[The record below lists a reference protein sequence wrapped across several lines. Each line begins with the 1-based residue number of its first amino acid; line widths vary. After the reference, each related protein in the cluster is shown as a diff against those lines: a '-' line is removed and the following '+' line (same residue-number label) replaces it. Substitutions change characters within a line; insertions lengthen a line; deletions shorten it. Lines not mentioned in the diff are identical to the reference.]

1 MTSTASRVL
10 PVAFISLM
18 SACASA
24 PVTSTAAAP
33 ASPAPAAAPTTSTEL
48 PPPVRSLEQLLA
60 GRVSGASVTAA
71 PLGGVIVR
79 ISGPHSFSL
88 NQAPLYM
95 VDGVPVEASTNGTL
109 SWLNAEDIESITVLK
124 YDAQTAMYGVRG
136 ANGVI
141 LIKTKGHT

>member
-1 MTSTASRVL
+1 MTSISSRVL
-10 PVAFISLM
+10 PVAFISLI
-18 SACASA
+18 SACASVPA
-24 PVTSTAAAP
+24 TSIAAAP
-33 ASPAPAAAPTTSTEL
+33 APAASPTTSTEL

-88 NQAPLYM
+88 SQAPLYM
-95 VDGVPVEASTNGTL
+95 VDGVPVETSTNGTL
-109 SWLNAEDIESITVLK
+109 SWLNPEDIESITVLK

-136 ANGVI
+136 SNGVI
-141 LIKTKGHT
+141 LIKTKGHK

>member
-1 MTSTASRVL
+1 MGLHHAPLHVRVGRLYCRAKGGPMTSTASRVL

-33 ASPAPAAAPTTSTEL
+33 ASPAPAAAPTTSTAL

-71 PLGGVIVR
+71 PLGGVLGR
-79 ISGPHSFSL
+79 LSGPPSFSP
-88 NQAPLYM
+88 NQAPL
-95 VDGVPVEASTNGTL
+95 
-109 SWLNAEDIESITVLK
+109 
-124 YDAQTAMYGVRG
+124 
-136 ANGVI
+136 
-141 LIKTKGHT
+141 H